1 MPLLVIRPSYQ
12 FFVGVDIAYR
22 DFTVA
27 SLAPGAK
34 PKREPKPFE
43 QTTSGFKHFQ
53 DLLRETN
60 LEPAS
65 ILVVMEATGS
75 YWMALAVSLHH
86 AGFAV
91 SVINPAQAH
100 YFAKAQLKR
109 AKNDALDAQ
118 TLAELALALVPACW
132 TPPPQMYHELHQRL
146 AQRVNLQELRTH
158 VNNQLHALSVSPVIV
173 PEVRLRLIQLIATL
187 EQQIAQIDDEISQMV
202 QITEEENGQQEISI
216 ESRWK
221 RSIALLLTIPGVG
234 IMTACWLVV
243 ATLNFT
249 LCETPEAAVHYVG
262 LAPIERKSGTSV
274 RGRAQIGHGGHTRAR
289 TVLYLATLTA
299 ARYNPVIKTC
309 FDRLRTAD
317 KPTKV
322 ARCACARKL
331 LLIAFALVKNGQT
344 FDPEYGGEAKRNA
357 LPSFS

>member
-1 MPLLVIRPSYQ
+1 MQSPLVRPVYQ

-27 SLAPGAK
+27 SLVPGTK

-43 QTTSGFKHFQ
+43 QTGKGFEHFQ
-53 DLLRETN
+53 TLLRESGI
-60 LEPAS
+60 EPAS

-75 YWMALAVSLHH
+75 YWVALATTLHQ

-118 TLAELALALVPACW
+118 TLAELAQALVPTCW
-132 TPPPQMYHELHQRL
+132 TPPPHIYHELYQRL
-146 AQRVNLQELRTH
+146 VQRLNLQELRTH

-187 EQQIAQIDDEISQMV
+187 EQQLAQIDNEIAQVV
-202 QITEEENGQQEISI
+202 QSTEQENDQQETSV

-221 RSIALLLTIPGVG
+221 RSITLLLTIPGVG
-234 IMTACWLVV
+234 MMTACWLVV

-262 LAPIERKSGTSV
+262 LTPIERRSGTSV
-274 RGRAQIGHGGHTRAR
+274 RGRAQIGHGGHARAR

-309 FDRLRTAD
+309 FDRLRDAG

-331 LLIAFALVKNGQT
+331 LLLAFAVVRHGQAFNPNYQT
-344 FDPEYGGEAKRNA
+344 AVNKSA
-357 LPSFS
+357 ISA